1 MRKLSLILIV
11 FILSSTYIN
20 SKSRTSEEA
29 YQIAK
34 SHLNKKSNSS
44 RKIISST
51 ELQPVFLAKN
61 INSSEIDAPYYI
73 YNIGVNGGFVI
84 VSGDDRAKTIL
95 GYANTGSFNSKF
107 IPDGVKYWLD
117 GYANEIKSLKTKPDN
132 DISINTTPVKMAQ
145 NISNSRFAASIAPLL
160 ENIKW
165 NQDSPY
171 NNLCPVINTSTNTR
185 AVTGCVATGMAQ
197 VMKYHQWPVQGTG
210 SNSYTTKT
218 NKISLSEDFSQTTY
232 DWANMTYTYTT
243 ESTDVQQNAV
253 AALMYHCGVAVN
265 MDYGKTS
272 SAYFTDM
279 AKALK
284 NNFGYDANLNLILR
298 DYYTRTEWID
308 WLKTELNATR
318 PVLYGGQS
326 AEGGH
331 LFVCDGYDSNG
342 FFHFNWGWGGSSD
355 GYYELTALHPSS
367 QGVADQSA
375 GYNSGHTIVVGIQ
388 KPSPTSVPVYIIN
401 MNQLPESSAASM
413 ARTGTTTITLQ
424 QIYNQGINTFTGNIG
439 LAIYNDNGFVQVIK
453 DVPINELKSNYGWNS
468 WTMKQVSLSTLAQ
481 GHYKLY
487 AVYKATGETNWT
499 VVRGKTGTPN
509 YLNVSVSPNEINF
522 NTPNVAPVL
531 TLNELN
537 VTGNLYQ
544 DKTGRFSVRVTNS
557 GDEYNSILAIH
568 LVSTADQTVSQLL
581 TEDANIITGE
591 TKTYYFNETLT
602 LAPGEYSL
610 TAMYDPTNSLTSDFT
625 FSQLGNGQ
633 TVTITTAPVG
643 EPDLQ
648 LQSIIS
654 FPNNTAVNKNNA
666 ALTARIKN
674 LNGFFENDII
684 AFIFPETG
692 GNSLTYLGYQT
703 AVFDT
708 NEEKTVTFGGPV
720 NLDPNQYMAAVY
732 YWSSAEKWERILPLA
747 NSSIQFT
754 LVNTPTGFLL
764 PENIDS
770 FDIYPNPAAKTIY
783 FKSDEVVN
791 SVNLYHFS
799 GQLMRSSKPLTTGVI
814 SLDVS
819 TLETGNY
826 LLEIKTTKGIKVSKF
841 IKK

>member
-1 MRKLSLILIV
+1 
-11 FILSSTYIN
+11 
-20 SKSRTSEEA
+20 
-29 YQIAK
+29 
-34 SHLNKKSNSS
+34 
-44 RKIISST
+44 
-51 ELQPVFLAKN
+51 
-61 INSSEIDAPYYI
+61 
-73 YNIGVNGGFVI
+73 
-84 VSGDDRAKTIL
+84 
-95 GYANTGSFNSKF
+95 
-107 IPDGVKYWLD
+107 
-117 GYANEIKSLKTKPDN
+117 
-132 DISINTTPVKMAQ
+132 
-145 NISNSRFAASIAPLL
+145 
-160 ENIKW
+160 
-165 NQDSPY
+165 
-171 NNLCPVINTSTNTR
+171 
-185 AVTGCVATGMAQ
+185 
-197 VMKYHQWPVQGTG
+197 
-210 SNSYTTKT
+210 
-218 NKISLSEDFSQTTY
+218 
-232 DWANMTYTYTT
+232 
-243 ESTDVQQNAV
+243 
-253 AALMYHCGVAVN
+253 
-265 MDYGKTS
+265 
-272 SAYFTDM
+272 
-279 AKALK
+279 
-284 NNFGYDANLNLILR
+284 
-298 DYYTRTEWID
+298 
-308 WLKTELNATR
+308 
-318 PVLYGGQS
+318 
-326 AEGGH
+326 
-331 LFVCDGYDSNG
+331 
-342 FFHFNWGWGGSSD
+342 
-355 GYYELTALHPSS
+355 
-367 QGVADQSA
+367 
-375 GYNSGHTIVVGIQ
+375 
-388 KPSPTSVPVYIIN
+388 
-401 MNQLPESSAASM
+401 M

-692 GNSLTYLGYQT
+692 GNLLTYLGYQT

-708 NEEKTVTFGGPV
+708 NEEK
-720 NLDPNQYMAAVY
+720 
-732 YWSSAEKWERILPLA
+732 R
-747 NSSIQFT
+747 
-754 LVNTPTGFLL
+754 
-764 PENIDS
+764 
-770 FDIYPNPAAKTIY
+770 
-783 FKSDEVVN
+783 
-791 SVNLYHFS
+791 
-799 GQLMRSSKPLTTGVI
+799 
-814 SLDVS
+814 
-819 TLETGNY
+819 
-826 LLEIKTTKGIKVSKF
+826 
-841 IKK
+841 